1 MVVIVTWLLCWFDIT
16 MLIRLIQV
24 SRSLFNAMIRIVK
37 SNMVKISDLVGAV
50 IVARIFVVVAV
61 VLAVVAVVVVVEVVV
76 VVVVSSNR

>member
-37 SNMVKISDLVGAV
+37 SNMVKISDLVGVV